1 MLLRTPDAARYLQV
15 SESFLKRKRDTHG
28 GFLVGGEHYFLGASS
43 NASIRRYV
51 DAMPGEFHKRGQ
63 LARMNNA
70 APVNQ
75 LRQQV
80 GAEK

>member
-43 NASIRRYV
+43 NASIRWDV
-51 DAMPGEFHKRGQ
+51 DAIAGEFHKRGQ
-63 LARMNNA
+63 LARMNTA
-70 APVNQ
+70 APVKQ

-80 GAEK
+80 EA